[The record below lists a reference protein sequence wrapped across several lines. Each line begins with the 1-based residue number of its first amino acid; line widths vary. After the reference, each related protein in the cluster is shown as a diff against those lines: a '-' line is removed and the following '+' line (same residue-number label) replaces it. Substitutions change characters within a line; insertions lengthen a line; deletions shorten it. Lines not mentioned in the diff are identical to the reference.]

1 MLSNVR
7 VTMKSVHYGSPC
19 LSHVTNTK
27 IHSVCRKDIPLPL
40 VQHTLVSHTHT
51 HTRTQITA
59 GFCQTSAPNTCR
71 VSPNK
76 CKLGTKYLKSLSFMG
91 TKYLQFCQTWAPNTW
106 RVCHSW
112 APNTCRVLSNLGTKY
127 LQSLSFMG
135 TKHLQSF
142 VTILSNLGTKYLQ
155 FCQTWAPNTCRVMLN
170 LGTKYLQ
177 SFVKPAVG
185 WVERCPSPM
194 KHLCCHQ
201 WSRDGFIAI
210 GNRFVQTQHK
220 DAALNF
226 LHGCLVLLVWNNTP
240 QNTGLI
246 SKTLYWTNF
255 KDSTLY

>member
-112 APNTCRVLSNLGTKY
+112 APNTCSFAKPGHQIPEEFCQTWAPNTFRVCHSWAPNTCRVLSNLGTKY
-127 LQSLSFMG
+127 LQSFVKPGHQIPSEFVIHG
-135 TKHLQSF
+135 HQTPAEFCHSF
-142 VTILSNLGTKYLQ
+142 VKPGHQIPAEL
-155 FCQTWAPNTCRVMLN
+155 CQTWAPNTCRVMLN

-177 SFVKPAVG
+177 SYVKPGHQIPA
-185 WVERCPSPM
+185 E
-194 KHLCCHQ
+194 LC
-201 WSRDGFIAI
+201 
-210 GNRFVQTQHK
+210 
-220 DAALNF
+220 
-226 LHGCLVLLVWNNTP
+226 
-240 QNTGLI
+240 
-246 SKTLYWTNF
+246 
-255 KDSTLY
+255 